1 MKRVALLGSTGSI
14 GASTLGVI
22 KRFPKLFRCEA
33 LAANTDIKTLARQIK
48 LFRPSVVCVF
58 DRGKSVELARTAC
71 GRTRVV
77 SGPEGL
83 NEICRHPGVD
93 SVVAAISGSE
103 ALAPVCA
110 AVESGKEICL
120 ANKECLVMAGDIIMR
135 RAAAKG
141 AAIRPIDSEQSA
153 IWQCL
158 LGEEGNPAARIW
170 LTASGGPFWKRK
182 GSLERVRLAET
193 LRHPRWKM
201 GRKITVDSATMMNKG
216 LEVLE
221 AMHLF
226 GVAPSDIEVVIH
238 PGSVVH
244 SMVEFADGTVKAQL
258 SQTDMRIPIQFALSF
273 PRRLPSGLVPLDFF
287 ALKSLDF
294 HRPDM
299 RRFPCLGFAYQA
311 ARDGGTMPSVM
322 NAANEAAVAAF
333 LKGRLS
339 FTGIPRVIENVM
351 RRHRVIKRPGLKEIM
366 AADRWSRDEADA
378 LMERAH

>member
-22 KRFPKLFRCEA
+22 SRFPKQFCCEA
-33 LAANTDIKTLARQIK
+33 LAANSNITALAAQIK
-48 LFRPSVVCVF
+48 VFRPAIVCVF
-58 DRGKSVELARTAC
+58 DRQSAALLKNAVK

-83 NEICRHPGVD
+83 LEICRLRRVD

-110 AVESGKEICL
+110 AVEAGKEICL
-120 ANKECLVMAGDIIMR
+120 ANKECLVMAGSIIMR
-135 RAAAKG
+135 RAAATG

-158 LGEEGNPAARIW
+158 LGEEGNPVARIW

-182 GSLERVRLAET
+182 GSLERVRVAET
-193 LRHPRWKM
+193 LSHPRWKM

-216 LEVLE
+216 LELLE

-226 GVAPSDIEVVIH
+226 NVAPSDIEVVIH

-258 SQTDMRIPIQFALSF
+258 SQTDMRIPIQYALSF
-273 PRRLPSGLVPLDFF
+273 PRRLSSGIKPLDFF
-287 ALKSLDF
+287 ALKSLEF
-294 HRPDM
+294 YRPDT
-299 RRFPCLGFAYQA
+299 RRFPCLAFAYEA
-311 ARDGGTMPSVM
+311 ARQGGTMPCVM
-322 NAANEAAVAAF
+322 NAANEAAVASF
-333 LKGRLS
+333 LKGKLQ
-339 FTGIPRVIENVM
+339 FTGIPRVIEKVM
-351 RRHRVIKRPGLKEIM
+351 GRHRVIKGPGLKEIM
-366 AADRWSRDEADA
+366 AADRWSRDEAGA
-378 LMERAH
+378 LLERAY